1 MNFRILKTK
10 RDYQGISETR
20 NTQKKYR
27 LCNRFIK
34 IGTFGGTENTINLGK
49 LLCGSEGT
57 LAFTT
62 EITLKV
68 DHLPPT
74 YNVMVVAH
82 FHTIQESLEAVV
94 TAMKHHLYTC
104 EMMDDTMNCT
114 KTTESKPKNRFYSRG
129 PKAVIML
136 EVASHNSMEDAEI
149 QANDL
154 LTWKEIILGMLYQ
167 KLEQILIK

>member
-1 MNFRILKTK
+1 LK
-10 RDYQGISETR
+10 SE
-20 NTQKKYR
+20 
-27 LCNRFIK
+27 LFW
-34 IGTFGGTENTINLGK
+34 TENTINLGK

-104 EMMDDTMNCT
+104 EMMDDDIELYQNKQRASQ
-114 KTTESKPKNRFYSRG
+114 KTDFFIQGNPKRLLC
-129 PKAVIML
+129 L

-149 QANDL
+149 QANGCLKMHKDGRQL
-154 LTWKEIILGMLYQ
+154 SVIAP
-167 KLEQILIK
+167 

>member
-1 MNFRILKTK
+1 LKTK

-20 NTQKKYR
+20 NTQTKYR
-27 LCNRFIK
+27 LCNRFIIE

-49 LLCGSEGT
+49 LLCGKGT

-94 TAMKHHLYTC
+94 T
-104 EMMDDTMNCT
+104 E
-114 KTTESKPKNRFYSRG
+114 G
-129 PKAVIML
+129 
-136 EVASHNSMEDAEI
+136 
-149 QANDL
+149 
-154 LTWKEIILGMLYQ
+154 
-167 KLEQILIK
+167 

>member
-1 MNFRILKTK
+1 MRNFRILKTK

-20 NTQKKYR
+20 NTQTKYR
-27 LCNRFIK
+27 LCNRFIIE

-57 LAFTT
+57 LATT

-82 FHTIQESLEAVV
+82 FHTIQESLGCKALK
-94 TAMKHHLYTC
+94 TSFIHL
-104 EMMDDTMNCT
+104 
-114 KTTESKPKNRFYSRG
+114 R
-129 PKAVIML
+129 
-136 EVASHNSMEDAEI
+136 
-149 QANDL
+149 ND
-154 LTWKEIILGMLYQ
+154 G
-167 KLEQILIK
+167 